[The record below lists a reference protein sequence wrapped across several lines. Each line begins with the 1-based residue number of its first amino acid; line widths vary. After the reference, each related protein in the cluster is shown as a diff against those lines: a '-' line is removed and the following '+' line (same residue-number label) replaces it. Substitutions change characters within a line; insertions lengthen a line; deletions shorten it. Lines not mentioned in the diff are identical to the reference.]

1 MSARK
6 LGTSNSLQAQQNVT
20 VEARQAK
27 LSLSPESVVIH
38 KGGIEFR
45 SLMPFARWVEMTVSL
60 QSPQDGGTVRC
71 SGVVVDCSGN
81 KHAGYHVSMIFTG
94 LTKQAAARLSTLA
107 GTQLG

>member
-6 LGTSNSLQAQQNVT
+6 LEATSSLQQHVT
-20 VEARQAK
+20 IEARQAR
-27 LSLSPESVVIH
+27 LTLSPDAVVIH

-45 SLMPFARWVEMTVSL
+45 SLTPFPRWVEMTVSL
-60 QSPQDGGTVRC
+60 QSPQDDGTVRC

-94 LTKQAAARLSTLA
+94 LTKQAEARLNSMA
-107 GTQLG
+107 GMQPG